1 MILQRAK
8 RTPPAS
14 RLAERFPLEQA
25 GTEPSDY
32 FGVFPGRSGQ
42 KPRLGVKR
50 LFFAALFDAHVFQF
64 AGLKDFAA
72 F

>member
-14 RLAERFPLEQA
+14 RLAEHFPLEQA

-32 FGVFPGRSGQ
+32 FGVFPGR
-42 KPRLGVKR
+42 RAVKN
-50 LFFAALFDAHVFQF
+50 LA
-64 AGLKDFAA
+64 
-72 F
+72 